1 MVNMQLE
8 TEPYTAGAQSVDCL
22 LIPNLFSSVFS
33 LLVQGESATHKNK
46 WHISANLYLNNSS
59 IHKSMANRIWP

>member
-1 MVNMQLE
+1 MQSSKLDGLTATLGCIHRVMVNVQLE
-8 TEPYTAGAQSVDCL
+8 TEPYSAGAQSVDCL

-46 WHISANLYLNNSS
+46 
-59 IHKSMANRIWP
+59 